1 MRAAPL
7 TKSLPFDKT
16 VLMYWAEVVVVIGG
30 HEDALGVPMAMVFVA
45 ARFAVWGFFTV
56 DAQRIA

>member
-1 MRAAPL
+1 
-7 TKSLPFDKT
+7 
-16 VLMYWAEVVVVIGG
+16 MYWAEVVVVIGG